1 MSQCTLENDDKWL
14 SLEGEFATKT
24 KKLQFLN
31 TYNRIE
37 KLSLTK
43 QPLLTAKLACNFST
57 LQSVGWM
64 WLWCSVTR
72 TALQHIITIPDLEKL
87 DILQMKKPG
96 KLKNFEQAKSLK
108 EFRCHHCMSEADILE
123 IAKLPE
129 LKELGAQGAAITERA
144 IEALLQMP
152 KLERLNLEGSE
163 LNDVRA
169 ALIAESKTLTHLD
182 IGASQLTSKG
192 LKKIC
197 EMSQLSSLDIWAIN
211 IVESDLDLL
220 SNLSN
225 LEYLS
230 IGGYDDQTVLTAK
243 GVLPRLKKIPS
254 LKRIWL
260 DGIPLTET
268 EKKHLKEEY
277 EYAYLSP

>member
-14 SLEGEFATKT
+14 SLEGAFTTKT

-31 TYNRIE
+31 KYNRIE
-37 KLSLTK
+37 KLSLTN
-43 QPLLTAKLACNFST
+43 QPLLTAKLARNFST

-64 WLWCSVTR
+64 WLWCSVTK
-72 TALQHIITIPDLEKL
+72 TAVPHIITIPDLERL

-96 KLKNFEQAKSLK
+96 KLRDFEQAKSLK
-108 EFRCHHCMSEADILE
+108 EFRCNHYMSEADILE

-144 IEALLQMP
+144 IDALLQMP
-152 KLERLNLEGSE
+152 KLERLDLEGSE
-163 LNDVRA
+163 LNDAMVA
-169 ALIAESKTLTHLD
+169 VVAESKTLTHLD
-182 IGASQLTSKG
+182 VGASKLTSTG
-192 LKKIC
+192 LKKVC
-197 EMSQLSSLDIWAIN
+197 EMSQLRSLDIWATN
-211 IVESDLDLL
+211 IAESDLDLL

-225 LEYLS
+225 LEFLS

-243 GVLPRLKKIPS
+243 GVLPRLKAIPS

-260 DGIPLTET
+260 DGIHLAEN
-268 EKKHLKEEY
+268 EKRLLIEEY
-277 EYAYLSP
+277 EYARLSP